1 MGDGTRTG
9 RMAVEERIGLL
20 TETYRFLQERYRE
33 IEELSE
39 TERKILMDRGS
50 IEEVNRILRR
60 KNDILGEIRVGEEK
74 VMGDREW
81 WKKIRRTLA
90 PERGQELL
98 SLLDA
103 ISRRM
108 ERILALESECRELLT
123 QATAWGGGRTP
134 VRRAD
139 PTLAAAAAYGRNGND
154 STPGDSR

>member
-9 RMAVEERIGLL
+9 RMAVEERIGRL
-20 TETYRFLQERYRE
+20 TETYRLLQERDRA

-134 VRRAD
+134 VQRAD